1 MKRMTNKSGVLLAF
15 IALLHFTCDDITDI
29 FPPKVTIVEPQNG
42 AIISGDSL
50 YIKIGAEDNN
60 NIEKVEIK
68 LKDKNDVKI
77 DFVTLKSKPF
87 ECTFPIA
94 EMYAGDT
101 SYIEVKAYDEAGN
114 FSSKTVTFLLGRYLR
129 LNSPNGGEDWQEQS
143 THNITWSSRG
153 DVLSQV
159 KLDYSLDGGSNWNS
173 IVTTYTSN
181 GSYSWTLPD
190 ISTTSN
196 SCLVKIRDYYQGS
209 YGSLSDESNNSF
221 TITADANY
229 LEITSPNGGED
240 WQEQSTHNITWSSG
254 GDFLSQVKLDYSLD
268 GGSNWNSIVTTW
280 TSDGS
285 YSWTLPD
292 ISTTSNSCLVKI
304 RDYYQGSYGSLSDE
318 SNNSFTI
325 STSGG
330 DESCATPT
338 GLSTSNITSNQ
349 ATLSWNVVS
358 GANSYNVRARQT
370 GESSWTEGKING
382 TSADFSGLSASTQ
395 YEWKVQSV
403 CSSSNS
409 DWSNLVYFTTSS
421 SGGGSSCPTLP
432 TTTATGQVTSP
443 AAGSVVSKGSAFTIN
458 WSFKNGIYTPGQCH
472 IKLFNGNT
480 EVSSLQNWAI
490 NDGVYTWY
498 VSSSLSNSD
507 CYNIRIIHTSNSS
520 IYVIGSYFTIQ

>member
-143 THNITWSSRG
+143 THNITWSSGG
-153 DVLSQV
+153 DFLSQV

-181 GSYSWTLPD
+181 
-190 ISTTSN
+190 
-196 SCLVKIRDYYQGS
+196 
-209 YGSLSDESNNSF
+209 
-221 TITADANY
+221 
-229 LEITSPNGGED
+229 
-240 WQEQSTHNITWSSG
+240 
-254 GDFLSQVKLDYSLD
+254 
-268 GGSNWNSIVTTW
+268 
-280 TSDGS
+280 GS

>member
-129 LNSPNGGEDWQEQS
+129 LN
-143 THNITWSSRG
+143 
-153 DVLSQV
+153 
-159 KLDYSLDGGSNWNS
+159 
-173 IVTTYTSN
+173 
-181 GSYSWTLPD
+181 
-190 ISTTSN
+190 
-196 SCLVKIRDYYQGS
+196 
-209 YGSLSDESNNSF
+209 
-221 TITADANY
+221 
-229 LEITSPNGGED
+229 SPNGGED

>member
-1 MKRMTNKSGVLLAF
+1 M
-15 IALLHFTCDDITDI
+15 
-29 FPPKVTIVEPQNG
+29 
-42 AIISGDSL
+42 
-50 YIKIGAEDNN
+50 
-60 NIEKVEIK
+60 
-68 LKDKNDVKI
+68 
-77 DFVTLKSKPF
+77 
-87 ECTFPIA
+87 
-94 EMYAGDT
+94 
-101 SYIEVKAYDEAGN
+101 
-114 FSSKTVTFLLGRYLR
+114 
-129 LNSPNGGEDWQEQS
+129 
-143 THNITWSSRG
+143 
-153 DVLSQV
+153 SQV

-181 GSYSWTLPD
+181 
-190 ISTTSN
+190 
-196 SCLVKIRDYYQGS
+196 
-209 YGSLSDESNNSF
+209 
-221 TITADANY
+221 
-229 LEITSPNGGED
+229 
-240 WQEQSTHNITWSSG
+240 
-254 GDFLSQVKLDYSLD
+254 
-268 GGSNWNSIVTTW
+268 
-280 TSDGS
+280 GS

>member
-1 MKRMTNKSGVLLAF
+1 M
-15 IALLHFTCDDITDI
+15 
-29 FPPKVTIVEPQNG
+29 
-42 AIISGDSL
+42 
-50 YIKIGAEDNN
+50 
-60 NIEKVEIK
+60 
-68 LKDKNDVKI
+68 
-77 DFVTLKSKPF
+77 
-87 ECTFPIA
+87 
-94 EMYAGDT
+94 
-101 SYIEVKAYDEAGN
+101 
-114 FSSKTVTFLLGRYLR
+114 
-129 LNSPNGGEDWQEQS
+129 
-143 THNITWSSRG
+143 
-153 DVLSQV
+153 
-159 KLDYSLDGGSNWNS
+159 
-173 IVTTYTSN
+173 
-181 GSYSWTLPD
+181 
-190 ISTTSN
+190 
-196 SCLVKIRDYYQGS
+196 KIRDYYQGS

-268 GGSNWNSIVTTW
+268 GGSNWNSIVTTY
-280 TSDGS
+280 TSNGS

-304 RDYYQGSYGSLSDE
+304 RDYYQGSYGNLSDE
-318 SNNSFTI
+318 SNSSFTI